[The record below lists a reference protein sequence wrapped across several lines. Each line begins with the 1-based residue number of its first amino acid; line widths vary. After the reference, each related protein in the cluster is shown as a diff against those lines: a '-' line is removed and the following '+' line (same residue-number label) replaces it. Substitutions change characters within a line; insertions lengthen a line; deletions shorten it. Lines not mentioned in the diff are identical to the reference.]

1 MCDPLMEKSRLQNLL
16 GDLPKLLIEPPSKSF
31 TCFPKLPI
39 ELRYK
44 IWSYASRV
52 PQKVKLCI
60 TTNDYSA
67 VAILGG
73 PKTPAILHGC
83 FESRKV
89 ALKFYT
95 LCRQEIVPGSE
106 LLDNIKTH
114 RRSMYVN
121 FDIDRFRITGDST
134 LRPPPDP
141 ILFGYSRPSYRYT
154 YSLDIMRQIRL
165 VELEIDTI
173 SKPRERWT
181 YQITR
186 LWKVLGIGQSLQE
199 LILVHKS
206 SPFGDTRSFKVESFK
221 GHLKLDR
228 WRDKQLLKLTTLLMV
243 LGQYF
248 GDEQDDTAEVR
259 VIGVD
264 IAWDALAEVECCPGY
279 IKNGKCFREKGNMEE
294 NAEYLL
300 YLSASGLL

>member
-1 MCDPLMEKSRLQNLL
+1 
-16 GDLPKLLIEPPSKSF
+16 
-31 TCFPKLPI
+31 
-39 ELRYK
+39 LRYK

-73 PKTPAILHGC
+73 PKIPAILHGC

-121 FDIDRFRITGDST
+121 FDIYRFRITGDSI

-154 YSLDIMRQIRL
+154 YSLDIVRQIHL

-181 YQITR
+181 CQITR
-186 LWKVLGIGQSLQE
+186 LWEVL
-199 LILVHKS
+199 
-206 SPFGDTRSFKVESFK
+206 
-221 GHLKLDR
+221 
-228 WRDKQLLKLTTLLMV
+228 
-243 LGQYF
+243 
-248 GDEQDDTAEVR
+248 
-259 VIGVD
+259 
-264 IAWDALAEVECCPGY
+264 VECCPGY
-279 IKNGKCFREKGNMEE
+279 VKNGKCFREKGNMEE

-300 YLSASGLL
+300 YVSASGLF